1 MNKIRNERGDITID
15 NTEIQRII
23 REYNKQLYA
32 NKWGNLGEMDKF
44 LEIYNLTRLNYDEI
58 KNRNRSII
66 SKVIESA
73 IKKPHKQK
81 PRPRWLH

>member
-1 MNKIRNERGDITID
+1 MKVHINKIRNERGDITID

-44 LEIYNLTRLNYDEI
+44 LEIYDFTRLNYDEI
-58 KNRNRSII
+58 KNLNRSII
-66 SKVIESA
+66 SNVIESA
-73 IKKPHKQK
+73 I
-81 PRPRWLH
+81 

>member
-73 IKKPHKQK
+73 I
-81 PRPRWLH
+81 

>member
-1 MNKIRNERGDITID
+1 MNKIRNERGDSTIE

-73 IKKPHKQK
+73 I
-81 PRPRWLH
+81 

>member
-1 MNKIRNERGDITID
+1 MKVHINKIRNERGDVTVD

-32 NKWGNLGEMDKF
+32 NKWGNQGETDKF
-44 LEIYNLTRLNYDEI
+44 LETYNLTRLNYDEI
-58 KNRNRSII
+58 KNLNRSII

-73 IKKPHKQK
+73 M
-81 PRPRWLH
+81 